1 MPTRGWRKEVSEVGC
16 RKARWLL
23 ALYDS
28 GELNSEQKEEV
39 EAHLASCQ
47 RCRQELA
54 RLSKVPALLQ
64 SLQGDTWWADVSSPV
79 RERLNAH
86 RARSSPP
93 QAKPIE
99 TGKRSIVKGRPV
111 WQPVLISLVAA
122 IIIVGA
128 SLGVIQPWE
137 GDNLAQ
143 AAAEAVRND
152 PQVQAILG
160 GGSMEV
166 TEVEIAGP
174 TAYVYASLGELTVE
188 AQVDVAS
195 LNVKTILCA
204 TCSSFGPSVYRS
216 ELTEDEQ
223 AKAIEIAEAD
233 PCVQKI
239 LSHGLTLGEPSNSS
253 PVLGVDPR
261 RVAWLPFEGD
271 AATDEVRGVIVNLDD
286 QDDPDITVMW
296 GGDLPSWWPY

>member
-1 MPTRGWRKEVSEVGC
+1 MGC
-16 RKARWLL
+16 RKVRWLL

-28 GELNSEQKEEV
+28 GELNSEEKEKV
-39 EAHLASCQ
+39 ETHLASCQ
-47 RCRQELA
+47 TCRQELA
-54 RLSKVPALLQ
+54 RLSKVPELLQ
-64 SLQGDTWWADVSSPV
+64 SLQGDAWWADVSSLV
-79 RERLNAH
+79 RERLNAFSAES
-86 RARSSPP
+86 RPS

-99 TGKRSIVKGRPV
+99 ARKRGIVRGRPV
-111 WQPVLISLVAA
+111 WQPVFISLVAVVV
-122 IIIVGA
+122 IVGA

-174 TAYVYASLGELTVE
+174 TAYVYASLGESTVE

-204 TCSSFGPSVYRS
+204 TYSSLGPSVYRS
-216 ELTEDEQ
+216 ELTEDEK

-233 PCVQKI
+233 PCIQEI
-239 LSHGLTLGEPSNSS
+239 LGHGLTLGEPSNSS

-286 QDDPDITVMW
+286 QDITVMW

>member
-1 MPTRGWRKEVSEVGC
+1 VGC
-16 RKARWLL
+16 RKVRWLL

-28 GELNSEQKEEV
+28 GELNSEEKEEV

-47 RCRQELA
+47 RCRQELD

-79 RERLNAH
+79 RERLNA
-86 RARSSPP
+86 SSATSSLPR
-93 QAKPIE
+93 AKPIKTE
-99 TGKRSIVKGRPV
+99 KRGIIKGRPV
-111 WQPVLISLVAA
+111 WQPVLISLVAV

-137 GDNLAQ
+137 GDDLTQ

-174 TAYVYASLGELTVE
+174 TAYVSASWGESTVE

-204 TCSSFGPSVYRS
+204 TCSSLGPSIYRS
-216 ELTEDEQ
+216 ELTEDEK

-233 PCVQKI
+233 PYVRKI

-286 QDDPDITVMW
+286 QDITVMW

>member
-1 MPTRGWRKEVSEVGC
+1 MGC
-16 RKARWLL
+16 RKVRWLL

-28 GELNSEQKEEV
+28 GELNSEEKEKV

-47 RCRQELA
+47 TCRQELA
-54 RLSKVPALLQ
+54 RLNRVPELLQ

-79 RERLNAH
+79 RERLNA
-86 RARSSPP
+86 ASAKSSLP

-99 TGKRSIVKGRPV
+99 ARKRGIIRGRPV
-111 WQPVLISLVAA
+111 WQPVFISLVAVVV
-122 IIIVGA
+122 IVGA

-166 TEVEIAGP
+166 IEVEIAGP
-174 TAYVYASLGELTVE
+174 TASVYASWGESTVE
-188 AQVDVAS
+188 VQVDVDS
-195 LNVKTILCA
+195 LKVKTIHLA
-204 TCSSFGPSVYRS
+204 MFSSLDEPSIYRS
-216 ELTEDEQ
+216 ELTEDEK

-233 PCVQKI
+233 PYIQQI
-239 LSHGLTLGEPSNSS
+239 LGHGFALGESSNSH
-253 PVLGVDPR
+253 PVLGTDPG
-261 RVAWLPFEGD
+261 RVVWLPLEED
-271 AATDEVRGVIVNLDD
+271 TATDEVRGVIVDLDD
-286 QDDPDITVMW
+286 QDVTVMW